1 MFGRGKK
8 DPNRVKRLVKNVR
21 SARINLSGVSEDFLK
36 YFDQIS
42 DKLGSKLAKSTEDQY
57 YLSFLSFSE
66 FCVQNNVVCL
76 PSEPEVIMIYLIK
89 VSQES

>member
-57 YLSFLSFSE
+57 YLSFFT
-66 FCVQNNVVCL
+66 FF
-76 PSEPEVIMIYLIK
+76 
-89 VSQES
+89 